1 MKKNLSRLLAA
12 LLAIAMLL
20 TLAACG
26 GKDSEGSSSE
36 AGSQVVSSTPKSSVS
51 TAEGDRSTADNDSSD
66 TAADGNSD
74 TALANGEKYADIQAF
89 LDDPTVKSQIDSMV
103 EAMASSGGMNITVT
117 AEGSKLVYTFTF
129 DEFPEG
135 TDMDSI
141 AAQLE
146 EGMSDVSATFESIA
160 DQLKSVVDEDNPT
173 VVVSYNAANGDVI
186 YSKEFSAQ

>member
-12 LLAIAMLL
+12 LLAMAMLL
-20 TLAACG
+20 TLTACG
-26 GKDSEGSSSE
+26 GKDSEGGSSQAS
-36 AGSQVVSSTPKSSVS
+36 SQVVSSEPESSAS
-51 TAEGDRSTADNDSSD
+51 TAEDGGSSTASD
-66 TAADGNSD
+66 A
-74 TALANGEKYADIQAF
+74 ALANGEKYADIQAF

-146 EGMSDVSATFESIA
+146 EGMADVSATFETIA
-160 DQLKSVVDEDNPT
+160 EQLKSVVDEANPT
-173 VVVSYNAANGDVI
+173 VVVSYNAANGDTI